1 MTTPDASDRYMIISS
16 DCHAGLPCEQYRP
29 YLEKT
34 YEPQFEAFLAERN
47 ANRAEALKLNY
58 DYIMNWETENE
69 EGLKGAYDSAR
80 RDKELDAD
88 GVSAEVMFA
97 DSDAVT
103 GMESPPFGAGLSAGT
118 IADPELAFAGA
129 RAHNR
134 FLEELCAENPPS
146 SGRHRPRADLPR
158 RRPRRRGD
166 RTHRRPRPA
175 SAGS

>member
-1 MTTPDASDRYMIISS
+1 MTSDRYMIISS
-16 DCHAGLPCEQYRP
+16 DCHAGLPCEDYRP
-29 YLEKT
+29 YLDKK

-58 DYIMNWETENE
+58 DYIMNWETQNE

-118 IADPELAFAGA
+118 IADPDAVKNARWWKDEYQVVAPGA
-129 RAHNR
+129 WQ
-134 FLEELCAENPPS
+134 
-146 SGRHRPRADLPR
+146 
-158 RRPRRRGD
+158 
-166 RTHRRPRPA
+166 
-175 SAGS
+175 